1 MSNPVILLAEQDSE
15 RRQRLFTR
23 LLSHGYE
30 VIESGSPLEV
40 LRILRRRYRIDL
52 FLVSPSLESPGDG
65 VDLAQLVLHHGA
77 SPHVI
82 LLAGQDG
89 KDWAVAARAAGVTT
103 HVGKGASCDDIIAI
117 VYHFFRPLARD
128 RMPAATLN

>member
-23 LLSHGYE
+23 LLSYGYE